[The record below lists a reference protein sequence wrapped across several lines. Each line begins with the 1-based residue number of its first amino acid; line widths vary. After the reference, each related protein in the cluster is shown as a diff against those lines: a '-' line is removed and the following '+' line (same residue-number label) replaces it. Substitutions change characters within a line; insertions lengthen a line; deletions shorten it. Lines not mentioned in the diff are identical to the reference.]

1 MLHINCRE
9 RGYYSSYGEL
19 SEIVTTRFLNTV
31 ACVGSPKIRFSDRY
45 VQVTTCLLT
54 QCSFVEYNFFQNYFF
69 KVRTPFTMFQSEKC
83 KVNTVYDDIVIVN

>member
-54 QCSFVEYNFFQNYFF
+54 QCSFVEFIFFLSFFQGADAFYNVSIR
-69 KVRTPFTMFQSEKC
+69 KVQGKYC
-83 KVNTVYDDIVIVN
+83 L